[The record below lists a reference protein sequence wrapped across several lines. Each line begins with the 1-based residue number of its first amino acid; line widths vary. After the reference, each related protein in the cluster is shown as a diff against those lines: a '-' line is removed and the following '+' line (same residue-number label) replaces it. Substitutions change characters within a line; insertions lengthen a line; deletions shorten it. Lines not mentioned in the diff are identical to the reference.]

1 MLKALRRWWQPKEA
15 PADPTALIASLPLF
29 HGLDSGSLKALVE
42 GLEWQTLPGG
52 HVLFR
57 QGEDADALFVVLSG
71 MLGAYK
77 QEAEG
82 ERQIGLIDAG
92 ETVGEMALL
101 SGQPRV
107 ATVRALRDTELVKL
121 SREVFDQLALDH
133 PRATLHVAKL
143 AVQRLESAMT
153 EDEGRTPRSLALLAL
168 HPQLPL
174 RVMADDLL
182 HSLQRFGSVIL
193 IDAARGRGLGAAEL
207 NQLEKAQRFVLYL
220 GDSDDPAWLER
231 CRRQADVLLMMTDA
245 DHDPQPGL
253 EIPRRGRVQ
262 RRWLVLRHR
271 GAIRAEAAKVWGE
284 ALQADHHHHWR
295 QHEDLQRL
303 ARELAGQS
311 AGLVLSGGGARGF
324 AHIGVIRALREAGLQ
339 IDRVGGTSIGA
350 LMAAGLAQ
358 EWSLEDLHARM
369 YQAFV
374 RSNPINDYT
383 LPMIA
388 LTRGRKAAKMLRGY
402 YGDGAIEDL
411 PIPFYCMSSN
421 LTSGAAVVHAQGGL
435 WQALRASVAIPGLL
449 PPVFD
454 RGQVLV
460 DGGVINNLPLDV
472 MRGRIR
478 GPVIGVD
485 IAGEHALDAQVDE
498 CYSPGAFTMW
508 RQRWLGQAQRP
519 GIARILLRAGMVNSA
534 ATAAANL
541 AASDLVLKP
550 PVNEIDLLDWSQFER
565 AVEIGYR
572 YTRERLASMPAE
584 SEFQ

>member
-1 MLKALRRWWQPKEA
+1 MLDVLRKWWRPKQA
-15 PADPTALIASLPLF
+15 PADPSALIASLPLF
-29 HGLDSGSLKALVE
+29 HGLDSASLRALAD

-57 QGEDADALFVVLSG
+57 QGDEADALYVVLSG

-77 QEAEG
+77 REAEG

-121 SREVFDQLALDH
+121 SRAVFDQLALEH

-143 AVQRLESAMT
+143 AVQRLESAMS
-153 EDEGRTPRSLALLAL
+153 EGEGRTPRSLALLAL
-168 HPQLPL
+168 HPELAL
-174 RVMADDLL
+174 RTMAEDLM
-182 HSLQRFGSVIL
+182 HSLQRFGPVIL
-193 IDAARGRGLGAAEL
+193 IDAARGQGLGASEL
-207 NQLEKAQRFVLYL
+207 SQLEKAQRFVLYL
-220 GDSDDPAWLER
+220 GDSEDPAWLER
-231 CRRQADVLLMMTDA
+231 CRRQADVLVMLADA
-245 DHDPQPGL
+245 DRQPQPDL
-253 EIPRRGRVQ
+253 DVPRRGRVQ
-262 RRWLVLRHR
+262 RRWLVLSHR
-271 GAIRAEAAKVWGE
+271 GAIRPGAARLWGA
-284 ALQADHHHHWR
+284 ALKTDHHHHWR

-358 EWSLEDLHARM
+358 EWTIEDLHQRIR
-369 YQAFV
+369 QAFV
-374 RSNPINDYT
+374 RNNPINDYT

-388 LTRGRKAAKMLRGY
+388 LTRGRKASKMLRDY

-411 PIPFYCMSSN
+411 PIPFYCVSSN
-421 LTSGAAVVHAQGGL
+421 LTSGAAVVHEHGGL

-454 RGQVLV
+454 GGQVLV

-472 MRGRIR
+472 MRSRIR
-478 GPVIGVD
+478 GPVIGAD

-498 CYSPGAFTMW
+498 TYSPGAFTMW

-572 YTRERLASMPAE
+572 YTKERLARMPLE
-584 SEFQ
+584 S

>member
-1 MLKALRRWWQPKEA
+1 MLEMLRSWWRPKQVPDD
-15 PADPTALIASLPLF
+15 PAALIASLPLF
-29 HGLDSGSLKALVE
+29 HGLDSASLSALVD

-57 QGEDADALFVVLSG
+57 QGDEADALYVVLSG
-71 MLGAYK
+71 LLGAYK
-77 QEAEG
+77 GDSEG

-121 SREVFDQLALDH
+121 SRAVFDRLAQRH

-143 AVQRLESAMT
+143 AVQRLESAMS

-168 HPQLPL
+168 HPELPL
-174 RVMADDLL
+174 RVLAEDLM
-182 HSLQRFGSVIL
+182 HSLQRFGPVIL
-193 IDAARGRGLGAAEL
+193 IDAARGQSL
-207 NQLEKAQRFVLYL
+207 NASALSQLEKAQRFVLYL
-220 GDSDDPAWLER
+220 GDSDAPAWLER
-231 CRRQADVLLMMTDA
+231 CRRQADVLVMLA
-245 DHDPQPGL
+245 DSERQPPADL
-253 EIPRRGRVQ
+253 AVPRRGRVQ
-262 RRWLVLRHR
+262 RRWLLLRHR
-271 GAIRAEAAKVWGE
+271 GAINPGAVATWG
-284 ALQADHHHHWR
+284 APLAIDHHHHWR

-358 EWSLEDLHARM
+358 EWSNEDLHERM
-369 YQAFV
+369 HKAFV

-388 LTRGRKAAKMLRGY
+388 LTRGRKASKMLREF

-411 PIPFYCMSSN
+411 PIPFYCVSSN
-421 LTSGAAVVHAQGGL
+421 LTSGAAVVHRHGGL
-435 WQALRASVAIPGLL
+435 WHSLRASVAIPGLL

-472 MRGRIR
+472 MRGQIR
-478 GPVIGVD
+478 GPVIGID

-498 CYSPGAFTMW
+498 TWSPGAFTMW

-550 PVNEIDLLDWSQFER
+550 PVNEVDLLDWSQFQR
-565 AVEIGYR
+565 AVDIGYE
-572 YTRERLASMPAE
+572 YTRERLAKMPMD
-584 SEFQ
+584 